1 MISFSH
7 LTDTGKKRDHNED
20 FYELNDELGVYIVC
34 DGMGGH
40 AAGEVASELTA
51 TTILKI
57 LKKNQK
63 IFLSL
68 KSAEDTNKRKRIS
81 ELIKKAVDEANRTVY
96 NMSMEDP
103 SKRGMGTTLVMAI
116 VTEIGTF
123 VAHVGDSRAYLV
135 RKGNVQQLTEDHSLV
150 NELLRS
156 GVITKEAAANHPQ
169 GNVITKAIGIH
180 EVVTPDVLFYETMEG
195 DTIFLCSDGLHDYLK
210 KEDILNIRSK
220 CTIKTLAAEF
230 VKFANFKGGKDNITC
245 ICLQFGDNEAPPA
258 HPSNITVDTKV
269 QTLKKIPLFAGLN
282 YKEISQI
289 LEIIQI
295 RNIEPGTQI
304 ITEGKTGEDMFV
316 ILKGH
321 VTVLVQG
328 QKVNKLKPGQFF
340 GEMSLIDK
348 SPRSASIITVDEVK
362 VMRLTRSDFFPLLKK
377 ESRIGLKVFW
387 AFLQNMN
394 KRLRDNDKLLFSI
407 TQEQMGS
414 KEPVSSSD
422 EGPEK
427 NDFDLSMLDK

>member
-7 LTDTGKKRDHNED
+7 QTDTGKKRDHNED

-40 AAGEVASELTA
+40 AAGEVASEMTA

-57 LKKNQK
+57 LEKNQK
-63 IFLSL
+63 VFLSL
-68 KSAEDTNKRKRIS
+68 KSPDDSLKRKRIS
-81 ELIKKAVDEANRTVY
+81 ELIKKAVDEANRAVY
-96 NMSMEDP
+96 QMSMEDP

-116 VTEIGTF
+116 VTEVGTF
-123 VAHVGDSRAYLV
+123 VAHVGDSRAYLI

-150 NELLRS
+150 NEMVRS
-156 GVITKEAAANHPQ
+156 GVISKEQAMNHPQ
-169 GNVITKAIGIH
+169 GNVITKAIGIQ
-180 EVVTPDVLFYETMEG
+180 EVISPDVLFYETMEG

-210 KEDILNIRSK
+210 KEDVLSIRGK
-220 CTIKTLAAEF
+220 NTIKTLASEF

-245 ICLQFGDNEAPPA
+245 ICLQFGDIEAPPA
-258 HPSNITVDTKV
+258 HPSNITVDTKI

-304 ITEGKTGEDMFV
+304 ITEGKSGEDMFV

-321 VTVLVQG
+321 VSVSVQG
-328 QKVNKLKPGQFF
+328 QEVNQLKPGQFF

-348 SPRSASIITVDEVK
+348 SPRSASIVTIDEVK

-394 KRLRDNDKLLFSI
+394 KRLRDNDKLVFSM
-407 TQEQMGS
+407 TQEQMGA
-414 KEPVSSSD
+414 KDPFTGKD
-422 EGPEK
+422 ENPDKG
-427 NDFDLSMLDK
+427 DFDLSMLDK